1 MNAQNKRNFILLG
14 HAQPGKTTL
23 SESVLYSCKA
33 TNRKGTIAEGT
44 TVSDYSFDEIERK
57 SSINSSL
64 LYCDYKDTRIQIID
78 APGYADF
85 LGEVISGLRAVDGAV
100 IVVDV
105 TAGVEVGTERA
116 WQFLEEANLP
126 CIIFV
131 NKLDKE
137 GAELNKALL
146 DIQAALS
153 KRAMMIESLDSPD
166 LVEAI
171 AESDDKL
178 LEKYLEGQTLSPE
191 ELNSGL
197 KQAVIKRKVF
207 PVIAGSAL
215 TDQGILQL
223 LDAVIK
229 YMPSPLERAK
239 LEGLNPTK
247 PEEKKEVIFKP
258 DAPFQAFVF
267 KTISDPYVGQLTLL
281 RVFSGT
287 LLANTVF
294 YNVNKKTKERIGNI
308 YILQGKEQRTIESAS
323 CGDIVA
329 IAKLKE
335 TVTSDSLSEEK
346 NQILFEP
353 IIFPEPAISA
363 SVRPKSRQ
371 DEDKISGALQKLS
384 AEDPTFK
391 AVHDP
396 QTKELIISGLGDLH
410 LALMVGRLK
419 KRFNVEVELGTPKVS
434 YKETIT
440 KSTKIQGKYKRQSG
454 GRGQYGDVWIEVQPL
469 EKGLGFE
476 FVDKIFGGAIPRN
489 YVPSVEK
496 GVIQA
501 CLEGAIAGY
510 PIVDIRVILYDGSYH
525 EVDSS
530 DMAFQIAGAMALRK
544 AVQAAGPALLEP
556 IMDVDVIIPEEYL
569 GAISG
574 DLNSRR
580 GRIMGM
586 DVKGK
591 LQIVKAKVPLAEM
604 FTYAND
610 LRSLTGGRGS
620 YTMRLSHYEEV
631 PHKVASTIISQYQ
644 ASKKQQEEE
653 Q

>member
-1 MNAQNKRNFILLG
+1 MDPRKKRNFILLG
-14 HAQPGKTTL
+14 HAQSGKTTL
-23 SESVLYSCKA
+23 SESLLYFCKA
-33 TNRKGTIAEGT
+33 TTRKGTTADGT

-64 LYCDYKDTRIQIID
+64 LYCDYKDTRIQAID

-100 IVVDV
+100 IVVDA

-116 WQFLEEANLP
+116 WQLAEEAGLA
-126 CIIFV
+126 CVIFI
-131 NKLDKE
+131 NKADKE
-137 GAELNKALL
+137 GADVSKALS
-146 DIQAALS
+146 DVQNALS
-153 KRAMMIESLDSPD
+153 KRAVMIGALDNPD

-178 LEKYLEGQTLSPE
+178 LEKYLEGAALSPE
-191 ELNSGL
+191 ELASGL
-197 KQAVIKRKVF
+197 RQAVIKRKVF
-207 PVIAGSAL
+207 PVISGSAL
-215 TDQGILQL
+215 SDKGIPEF
-223 LDAVIK
+223 LDTLIK
-229 YMPSPLERAK
+229 YMPSPLERPQ
-239 LEGLNPTK
+239 LEGADPLK
-247 PEEKKEVIFKP
+247 AEEKKEAVFKE
-258 DAPFQAFVF
+258 DSPFQAFVF

-281 RVFSGT
+281 RVFSGA
-287 LLANTVF
+287 LIANTNL
-294 YNVNKKTKERIGNI
+294 YNVNKRTRERIGNI
-308 YILQGKEQRTIESAS
+308 FILQGKEQRNVESAS

-335 TVTSDSLSEEK
+335 TVTSDSLSDEK

-353 IIFPEPAISA
+353 LTFPEPAISA
-363 SVRPKSRQ
+363 SVKPKSRQ
-371 DEDKISGALQKLS
+371 DEDKISGSLHKLA

-391 AVHDP
+391 FTHDAK
-396 QTKELIISGLGDLH
+396 TKELIISGLGDLH
-410 LALMVGRLK
+410 LSLMVGRLK

-434 YKETIT
+434 YMESIT
-440 KSTKIQGKYKRQSG
+440 KTVKMQGKFKRQSG
-454 GRGQYGDVWIEVQPL
+454 GRGQYGDVWIEAQPL
-469 EKGLGFE
+469 EKGKGLE
-476 FVDKIFGGAIPRN
+476 FVDKVFGGAIPRN
-489 YVPSVEK
+489 FIPSVEK
-496 GVIQA
+496 GVRQA
-501 CLEGAIAGY
+501 CSEGAVAGY

-530 DMAFQIAGAMALRK
+530 DMAFQIAGGMALRK
-544 AVQAAGPALLEP
+544 AVMEAGPVLLEP
-556 IMDVDVIIPEEYL
+556 IMDVDVVIPEEYL

-586 DVKGK
+586 DIKGK
-591 LQIVKAKVPLAEM
+591 SQIVKAKAPLSEM

-631 PHKVASTIISQYQ
+631 PHKVASIIINQYQ
-644 ASKKQQEEE
+644 ASKKQHEEE